1 MLTVNLCVY
10 AVNKSLRMSGTV
22 FLATLTVEVVWSEA
36 GLWSHIFPL
45 LMTANGFAKATLQL
59 QKALNRNDKTKFVT
73 LFWMIW
79 SRRNRKCCDTFIPS
93 AFDVNIRTIEN
104 RDDWMCVWCMLGN
117 SPQQTNI
124 VTDTVK

>member
-1 MLTVNLCVY
+1 
-10 AVNKSLRMSGTV
+10 MSGTV

-45 LMTANGFAKATLQL
+45 LMTANSFAKATLQL
-59 QKALNRNDKTKFVT
+59 QKALNRNDKTKFDT

-79 SRRNRKCCDTFIPS
+79 SRRNRKCCATFIPS

-104 RDDWMCVWCMLGN
+104 RDD
-117 SPQQTNI
+117 
-124 VTDTVK
+124 